1 MQRKVRAPQRK
12 VHATKGARASSTR
25 VLGSTAL
32 MIGGT
37 AEDCPLIR
45 TRQIMTIGRRAAAK
59 RPGGYNRRDRVLLS
73 YWYLRPRLI
82 PVCFCLIPTS
92 SAGQI
97 CVTLEQKVFL
107 GNFAA

>member
-1 MQRKVRAPQRK
+1 MRVCVYVRQ
-12 VHATKGARASSTR
+12 VSMEGACVCVYVRHERCVCVCVSSTR
-25 VLGSTAL
+25 VLGS
-32 MIGGT
+32 I
-37 AEDCPLIR
+37 LIR
-45 TRQIMTIGRRAAAK
+45 TIGRRAAAK
-59 RPGGYNRRDRVLLS
+59 RPGGYNRRVCVLLS

-92 SAGQI
+92 SAEQI